1 MNNFEKTG
9 VVSVWAGLEH
19 QERDVDLLKD
29 LCGVEYY
36 DVDFQECSPAKRG
49 ELESVMSLVKR
60 LSYSESFGDAV
71 SEAAE
76 GIGLGDV
83 AWLAMQLNYAFAPS
97 QSTKSISDKVRF
109 LGVFEYE
116 DDD

>member
-1 MNNFEKTG
+1 MVNFDKPG
-9 VVSVWAGLEH
+9 VVSIWAGLEH
-19 QERDVDLLKD
+19 QDPDVDLLKG

-36 DVDFQECSPAKRG
+36 DVDFQECSPADRG
-49 ELESVMSLVKR
+49 EQEPVAELVKR

-71 SEAAE
+71 TKAAE
-76 GIGLGDV
+76 GIGLSAA
-83 AWLAMQLNYAFAPS
+83 AWVVMQLNYAFDPS
-97 QSTKSISDKVRF
+97 QSRKSISDKVRF